1 MKTLCFPDNESFINE
16 VIDTYEDVKN
26 DDEYNSVN
34 IIAKY
39 DKAKEIISDLVNA
52 GFNISCISDF
62 ANPSF
67 NNYNDAYVIGLFE
80 DEIWCERAKKDTGYI
95 YLDSDVTYVLGDCNS
110 KIIPNIGTKFK
121 YEVCICDDCDDDCD
135 CDCDDDC
142 EDCESCDLELSKD
155 KNENTHGFTASKS
168 DGNSY
173 VSYSYYSDKNLNHEE
188 IMKMLKAFGF

>member
-26 DDEYNSVN
+26 DDEYNSVD

-52 GFNISCISDF
+52 GFNISYISDF
-62 ANPSF
+62 ADPSF
-67 NNYNDAYVIGLFE
+67 NKYNDAYVVGLFE

-95 YLDSDVTYVLGDCNS
+95 CLDSDVTYILGDCNS
-110 KIIPNIGTKFK
+110 KIISNIGTKFK
-121 YEVCICDDCDDDCD
+121 YEVCICDDDNDDCD
-135 CDCDDDC
+135 DCC
-142 EDCESCDLELSKD
+142 ENCESCDLELSKD
-155 KNENTHGFTASKS
+155 KNENKNAHGFTASKS

-173 VSYSYYSDKNLNHEE
+173 MSYSFYSSDELSHEDIKE
-188 IMKMLKAFGF
+188 MLKIFGF